1 MTLLRPA
8 ALFMS
13 DLLCIVLLQ
22 CPFPPTRHFSGLC
35 MFNVKWHLWLTLMPN
50 FITSHGF
57 FFMLSSLTAELLEKN
72 SDLRFCIKY
81 QTIDLPPNL
90 RFVAVVLSMVFSD
103 FLTWLLSPCFVGLFW
118 FWMRFL
124 LWLKRHTLLLQ
135 QKICLPRVF
144 PTICDRFSCREK
156 DRSCL
161 GLFWFVYFVFSVF
174 F

>member
-1 MTLLRPA
+1 
-8 ALFMS
+8 
-13 DLLCIVLLQ
+13 
-22 CPFPPTRHFSGLC
+22 

-57 FFMLSSLTAELLEKN
+57 FFMLSSLTAELLRKN

-103 FLTWLLSPCFVGLFW
+103 FLTWLLSPCFVGGFW

-161 GLFWFVYFVFSVF
+161 GLFWFVCFVFSVF
-174 F
+174 FLIGTEWVRWIFEC